1 VGRVVKSHGIKGEV
15 VVEVRTDEPEER
27 FAVGAELRGR
37 KPREQTLHTY
47 TVEAAREH
55 SGRLLLRLRQVA
67 DRNAA
72 DALRG
77 TLFVVDSSELPPSD
91 DPDEFYD
98 HELEGLT
105 VRIVG
110 RRKVGTVDDE
120 QHPAQRV
127 CGVATV
133 DALQAQQKPPGVF
146 PGGFHCVLVQVLVA
160 RLASTQNRADGE
172 ALLGFVGA
180 NLDDDFASDAVRLGH
195 TAHDELHRRSPSGR
209 CRRRRHGYPGH
220 RFR

>member
-1 VGRVVKSHGIKGEV
+1 MVTTSSRTDYCFPSVDFFFLDGGSPKSGSRSPSGGSISITPSRTDTVGTISVTNGTSSSPQQFAGGRVQDLADGADLVSAVGATCDDPHRQPFEFV
-15 VVEVRTDEPEER
+15 VVE
-27 FAVGAELRGR
+27 L
-37 KPREQTLHTY
+37 
-47 TVEAAREH
+47 
-55 SGRLLLRLRQVA
+55 
-67 DRNAA
+67 
-72 DALRG
+72 
-77 TLFVVDSSELPPSD
+77 
-91 DPDEFYD
+91 
-98 HELEGLT
+98 